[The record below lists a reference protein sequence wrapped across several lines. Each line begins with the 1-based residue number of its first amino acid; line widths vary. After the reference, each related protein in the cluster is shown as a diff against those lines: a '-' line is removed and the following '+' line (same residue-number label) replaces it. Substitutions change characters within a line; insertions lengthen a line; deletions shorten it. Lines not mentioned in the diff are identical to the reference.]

1 MSTSDLAIDWDAQ
14 PLGVESDTAIAA
26 RLGVCV
32 NTVCTARLRRGIP
45 TARKAG
51 APIDGTTRYADDARC
66 QYVVAA
72 HPDGINNEQIGEL
85 LGISRERVR
94 QIVDSALDS
103 LRRRCAVAGITEDDV
118 RELFAR
124 RAQG

>member
-1 MSTSDLAIDWDAQ
+1 MCAQ
-14 PLGVESDTAIAA
+14 SPES
-26 RLGVCV
+26 
-32 NTVCTARLRRGIP
+32 P
-45 TARKAG
+45 G
-51 APIDGTTRYADDARC
+51 APIDPRTRYADDARA
-66 QYVVAA
+66 QYVVAC

-118 RELFAR
+118 REMLAR